1 MPYELLRARH
11 VSMSRNVDLA
21 HGKHFSNV
29 RRCPRCVT
37 NASHSGLSRRARLMS
52 TGLLQDIGEGV
63 ICPAGAASKILSSG
77 PAENI
82 SLHGLVETALCPS
95 SITRG
100 VSRSSRTWSGMRWTR
115 RRFARDG
122 IAGRV
127 VFRWTCG
134 GYSCATL
141 PMQRLRVQ
149 RAPAFPTPSKRG
161 ETFMHNSGASR
172 RGAERVFEEK
182 NLKGK
187 RGFPN

>member
-1 MPYELLRARH
+1 
-11 VSMSRNVDLA
+11 
-21 HGKHFSNV
+21 
-29 RRCPRCVT
+29 
-37 NASHSGLSRRARLMS
+37 MS

-149 RAPAFPTPSKRG
+149 RAPAFPTPSVGRKLNARLGRIAPRDLYACLEIVIASEAKQSILSLRG
-161 ETFMHNSGASR
+161 ELDCFAPLAMTAQHLNR
-172 RGAERVFEEK
+172 RGCLKSEPRHCEERSDEAIHSFFA
-182 NLKGK
+182 
-187 RGFPN
+187 R